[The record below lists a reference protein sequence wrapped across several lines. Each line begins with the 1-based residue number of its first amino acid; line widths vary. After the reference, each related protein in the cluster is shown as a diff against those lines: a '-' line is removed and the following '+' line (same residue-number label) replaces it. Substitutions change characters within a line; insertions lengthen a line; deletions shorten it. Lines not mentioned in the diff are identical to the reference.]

1 MHHKLSKDLEASM
14 LNDFGRTVAQELA
27 DIAEGLRSRRI
38 LSSKSRAER
47 YKELLEEGQ
56 RGQLQIAR

>member
-1 MHHKLSKDLEASM
+1 M